1 MLGYQCPSCDKV
13 TKRKDNM
20 RSHMTRC
27 RYHRAK
33 TPGIQP
39 VITNVYNGQ
48 DCLDDYRAIIMSQTN
63 GNNDIKTQH
72 VAEDA
77 LEEGDPLLMFNF
89 EEDFDC
95 LGKEEED
102 AFEIDIISRDINDQI
117 AIPKNIFNNVGT
129 VVESQSKSQL
139 MNLMS

>member
-1 MLGYQCPSCDKV
+1 MPLSQSKDSWYSACD
-13 TKRKDNM
+13 NL
-20 RSHMTRC
+20 
-27 RYHRAK
+27 
-33 TPGIQP
+33 
-39 VITNVYNGQ
+39 ITNVYNGQ

-139 MNLMS
+139 INLIDDSAS